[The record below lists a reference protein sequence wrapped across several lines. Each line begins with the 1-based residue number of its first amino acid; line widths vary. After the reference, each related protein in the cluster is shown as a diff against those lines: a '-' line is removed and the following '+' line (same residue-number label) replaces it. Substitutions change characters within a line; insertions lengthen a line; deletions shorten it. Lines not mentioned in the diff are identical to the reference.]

1 MNIEIDTEKLREQ
14 IEILRGIDKQINIT
28 CSSIMLDTDDLR
40 INDYW
45 RSKTADGIYSSM
57 DDFDEILKEYSKC
70 INTVIDYL
78 SDTVSLAYETNDEDT
93 DRLVDSNID
102 VTVGENP
109 HNTVKVDG
117 YDTNKEYDVT
127 TVKNI

>member
-57 DDFDEILKEYSKC
+57 DDFDEIMEEYF
-70 INTVIDYL
+70 
-78 SDTVSLAYETNDEDT
+78 
-93 DRLVDSNID
+93 
-102 VTVGENP
+102 
-109 HNTVKVDG
+109 
-117 YDTNKEYDVT
+117 
-127 TVKNI
+127 